1 MKKNS
6 LLKKTF
12 ISEKSGKEIV
22 LLSLFKALIIGILIL
37 LLLNPNLMEFIKEN
51 IYNQIDMEINKF
63 WITTS
68 IISIP
73 FIIIIG
79 LCIGFI
85 KINISS
91 LKNK

>member
-22 LLSLFKALIIGILIL
+22 LLSLFKTLIIGILIL

-73 FIIIIG
+73 FIIVIG

-85 KINISS
+85 KINIRS